1 MLTLV
6 RQPGPIDARA
16 PDGVELRPPSP
27 ADTVPLGRLYFDA
40 YEPGTAAASEP
51 EAIED
56 IELTFEG
63 AYGVLDLNLSRLAW
77 ADDHL
82 IGAVLVVERAP
93 WPDTPDCAFIVEL
106 FTARAFR
113 RRGLAHLLLSGC
125 ADVTVALR
133 VDEDNA
139 PARALY
145 QSLGFR
151 TDKSE
156 TR

>member
-6 RQPGPIDARA
+6 RRPAPIDARA
-16 PDGVELRPPSP
+16 PRGVELRPPCPS
-27 ADTVPLGRLYFDA
+27 DTVPLGRLYFDA
-40 YEPGTAAASEP
+40 YEPGIAAATEP

-77 ADDHL
+77 TDAHL
-82 IGAVLVVERAP
+82 VGAVLVVERAP
-93 WPDTPDCAFIVEL
+93 WPDTPDCAFIIEL

-113 RRGLAHLLLSGC
+113 RRGLASLLLSGC

-133 VDEDNA
+133 VNENNI
-139 PARALY
+139 PALTLY
-145 QSLGFR
+145 RNLGFR
-151 TDKSE
+151 DG
-156 TR
+156 